1 MKRLLSLLLILTF
14 AALLQASEGLPDVL
28 GARRLLSAKTWSEIV
43 HVVRRGGGGQS
54 APTDFYALAFEFNRM
69 LCLYC
74 PFEGTRILSS
84 EPGHSDEEKQSLP
97 QLMRKQWPDL
107 LFTTQPSNPVRA
119 EPAAVPA
126 NACFVQSVSAWQQLA
141 DKPGSAEH
149 AVLLSYYWRESAAL
163 RGHTVLL
170 LDWEK
175 QAYAVD
181 LTRADRQYRPIPKD
195 LRGDPAAIAR
205 LLEPL
210 VTIDHIH
217 ELPVSRAG

>member
-1 MKRLLSLLLILTF
+1 MKRVLSLLLIL
-14 AALLQASEGLPDVL
+14 ALSALLQASEGLTDVL
-28 GARRLLSAKTWSEIV
+28 GARRLLSSATWSEIV
-43 HVVRRGGGGQS
+43 HVVRRGGGGEA

-84 EPGHSDEEKQSLP
+84 EPGQSEEEKQSLS

-107 LFTTQPSNPVRA
+107 LFATKLGSPGQA
-119 EPAAVPA
+119 MPAAVPA

-141 DKPGSAEH
+141 ARPGSAEH
-149 AVLLSYYWRESAAL
+149 AVLLSYYWREAELL

-175 QAYAVD
+175 QTYAVD
-181 LTRADRQYRPIPKD
+181 LTRADRQYRPIPRD
-195 LRGDPAAIAR
+195 LRGDPTAIAR

-217 ELPVSRAG
+217 ELPVKTAT